1 MKIIKYFFEFI
12 FIITFFFIFKVIGYK
27 RASNLGEIIGRQFG
41 PFFRS
46 NSKIQKNLEK
56 SNIGTSQNDRK
67 KIIDNMWG
75 NYGRILSEY
84 IFLEQFRK
92 NSLKKFLEIDGLN
105 FLNEIKKNNEQVVF
119 ISGHFNNFELMA
131 MEIEKAGI
139 NLCTIYRPLNNP
151 FLNIVMEKLRKKYIC
166 KYQIKKGKSG
176 TRNLLKLFKENFSVA
191 LMIDQRVSEGE
202 SINLFNRLAKT
213 TTIPAQLAKKYNCKV
228 VPVYIKRFDKLHF
241 KLSFK
246 KPIKFDN
253 TLSIKQISLE
263 LNTILEKMILQNPD
277 QWIWSHDRWK

>member
-27 RASNLGEIIGRQFG
+27 RASNLGEIIGKQFG

>member
-12 FIITFFFIFKVIGYK
+12 LIIISFFIFKIIGYK
-27 RASNLGEIIGRQFG
+27 HASNLGAIIGKKIG

-46 NSKIQKNLEK
+46 NSKIQNNLKNSK
-56 SNIGTSQNDRK
+56 IGNSSEERK
-67 KIIDNMWG
+67 IIIDNMWG

-84 IFLEQFRK
+84 MFLKQFKK
-92 NSLKKFLEIDGLN
+92 NNLKQFLKIEGSE
-105 FLNEIKKNNEQVVF
+105 FLDEIKKNNEQVIF

-151 FLNIVMEKLRKKYIC
+151 FLNIIMERIRKKYIC
-166 KYQIKKGKSG
+166 KNQIKKGKGG
-176 TRNLLKLFKENFSVA
+176 TRNLINLFKENFSVA

-202 SINLFNRLAKT
+202 SVIFFNRLAKT
-213 TTIPAQLAKKYNCKV
+213 TTIPAQLVKKYDCKI
-228 VPVYIKRFDKLHF
+228 VPVYIERINNINF
-241 KLSFK
+241 KLTFDR
-246 KPIKFDN
+246 PIIFDDN
-253 TLSIKQISLE
+253 LSTKQISSD
-263 LNTILEKMILQNPD
+263 LNIILEKMILKNPE

>member
-27 RASNLGEIIGRQFG
+27 RASNLGEIIGKQFG

-56 SNIGTSQNDRK
+56 SNIGTSQNNRK